1 MSTRAGQVSHVHEIE
16 IEIEIEGETE
26 RERERK
32 RERVNHTAL
41 YSTFEHIY

>member
-26 RERERK
+26 REIERK